1 MEWRGVIMENN
12 KKPEFA
18 VVGINY
24 ITLKKIT
31 YRDIVIPKG
40 FVFDG
45 VTLPAPFTML
55 FSNKDLRQGIKA
67 SCFHDFMCR
76 HKDKYGRKEA
86 TDILIELWREAGLD
100 ELKAQIAKVSIN
112 IYQFLKGWK

>member
-1 MEWRGVIMENN
+1 MENN

-31 YRDIVIPKG
+31 YRNIVVPKG
-40 FVFDG
+40 FTFDG
-45 VTLPAPFTML
+45 VTIPAPFTML

-67 SCFHDFMCR
+67 SCIHDFMCR
-76 HKDKYGRKEA
+76 NKDKYKRKEA
-86 TDILIELWREAGLD
+86 TDILIELWLENGLNKF
-100 ELKAQIAKVSIN
+100 KAQIAKISIN
-112 IYQFLKGWK
+112 IYQYIKGWK